1 MNNQKQ
7 QFDINEITTTAP
19 TTYREYVERW
29 RYVFN
34 DYANSLPHESA
45 FYIGKPTAEQQ
56 EAAKNW
62 YLSKEAL
69 NYYPEKETAE
79 NIDRILHQLEQQH
92 TEQLNNFD
100 YLVGAFTYEFYNFEC
115 MISDRYDEA
124 TEQIGLD
131 WNSMTETQQ
140 NAFEKA
146 RGIFLAQVRRAQ
158 EEGRY

>member
-1 MNNQKQ
+1 M
-7 QFDINEITTTAP
+7 
-19 TTYREYVERW
+19 
-29 RYVFN
+29 
-34 DYANSLPHESA
+34 
-45 FYIGKPTAEQQ
+45 
-56 EAAKNW
+56 
-62 YLSKEAL
+62 
-69 NYYPEKETAE
+69 
-79 NIDRILHQLEQQH
+79 HQLEQQH
-92 TEQLNNFD
+92 AEQLNNFD